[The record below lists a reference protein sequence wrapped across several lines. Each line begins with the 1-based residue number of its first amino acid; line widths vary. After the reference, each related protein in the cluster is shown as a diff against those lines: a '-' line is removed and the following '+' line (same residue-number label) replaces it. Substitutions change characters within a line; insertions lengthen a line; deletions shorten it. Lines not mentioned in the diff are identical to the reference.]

1 MKHNKFRDVRNN
13 KIEYKQQQ
21 EEVNNNNQQEEEVN
35 NNQQEEELNN
45 NNQLQEEVNNNQQK
59 KQEIIIKTNNNQ
71 EEIYNQNDIDD
82 IFINLKII
90 SKIEIGDKIME
101 NEKYINIDK
110 SYLQF
115 ILRWYFEINRIN
127 NLNFINK
134 IYKQSFDLYDYFQK
148 NDMELLLLR
157 LNTELKYSIGGLINY
172 KQTYINDK
180 LFQSEIDVLIENIRS
195 KIN

>member
-1 MKHNKFRDVRNN
+1 MKHNKFRDVKNN
-13 KIEYKQQQ
+13 KIEYKQPQEDNQ
-21 EEVNNNNQQEEEVN
+21 EEITND
-35 NNQQEEELNN
+35 
-45 NNQLQEEVNNNQQK
+45 
-59 KQEIIIKTNNNQ
+59 NNNQ
-71 EEIYNQNDIDD
+71 EEIPNNNQEEIMNNNNQEEITNNNNQEEIINNDEYKQNDIDD

-134 IYKQSFDLYDYFQK
+134 IYKQSFELYDYFQK
-148 NDMELLLLR
+148 NNMSILLLR

-172 KQTYINDK
+172 RQTYINDK

-195 KIN
+195 KIENTKN